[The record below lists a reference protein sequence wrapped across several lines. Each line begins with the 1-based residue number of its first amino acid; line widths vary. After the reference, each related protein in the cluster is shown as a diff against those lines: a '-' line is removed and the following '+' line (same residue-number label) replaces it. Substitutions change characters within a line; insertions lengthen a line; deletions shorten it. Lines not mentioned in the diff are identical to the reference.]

1 MSLSSPRES
10 LLCVRSMAFLCM
22 DMGWFVRAGRFP
34 ADVGTKLRSVGRV
47 ESASRKG
54 EGPD

>member
-1 MSLSSPRES
+1 
-10 LLCVRSMAFLCM
+10 MAFLCM